1 MKYRTIFA
9 TLLQN
14 VLYFCIM
21 KKIYFALSFLVF
33 ALFVWSC
40 KQNGEQQNATIST
53 GNKDIDAISS
63 KINENPNDASL
74 YAKRAELY
82 YGANSY
88 ELAINDMASAMKI
101 DSNNIDYHLLLSD
114 IYMESLQ
121 SRLALATLERAV
133 KLNPDKISTL
143 LKLSELQLIL
153 QFHNESMETV
163 NKILYRDPSNA
174 DAFVL
179 MGMNFKET
187 GDTTKAIVA
196 FKKAAKLNSELTD
209 AWLNV
214 AMLKGAKN
222 ESDAID
228 YFNTAIRLD
237 STNTAILHAKAHY
250 LQTKGL
256 ADEAL
261 AIYRQIGILDPHYKD
276 AFFNS
281 ALIYIDKDSLD
292 KALELLNITTEI
304 TNIFP
309 KAYYYR
315 GYIFEKKKD
324 LESARK
330 NYQQAASMSPAYKE
344 ARDAADRLT
353 KLLKNK

>member
-1 MKYRTIFA
+1 MAIFG
-9 TLLQN
+9 
-14 VLYFCIM
+14 
-21 KKIYFALSFLVF
+21 
-33 ALFVWSC
+33 C
-40 KQNGEQQNATIST
+40 KQNNDNSNNATIST

-63 KINENPNDASL
+63 KIKENPKDASL

-82 YGANSY
+82 FGADAY
-88 ELAINDMASAMKI
+88 ELAVADMASAMKI
-101 DSNNIDYHLLLSD
+101 DSNNIDYHILLSD

-121 SRLALATLERAV
+121 SRLALQTMERAV
-133 KLNPDKISTL
+133 SLNPDKISSL

-163 NKILYRDPSNA
+163 NKILYRDHMNA
-174 DAFVL
+174 EAFML

-196 FKKAAKLNSELTD
+196 FKKAANLKSELTD

-222 ESDAID
+222 EKDAID

-237 STNTAILHAKAHY
+237 STNAAILHAKAHY
-250 LQTKGL
+250 LQTKGQ

-261 AIYRQIGILDPHYKD
+261 TIYRQIGILDPRYKD

-304 TNIFP
+304 SAIFP
-309 KAYYYR
+309 KAYFYR
-315 GYIFEKKKD
+315 GYIFERKKD

-330 NYQQAASMSPAYKE
+330 NYQQAASMSPTYKE
-344 ARDAADRLT
+344 AREAADRLA
-353 KLLKNK
+353 KILKK